1 MGFPLCTDFDALIGF
16 MKPMCVFLPR
26 SGFTRVVILTQVP
39 VLSLLLGCL
48 FPFPDQ
54 NELYWCEHICTGLA
68 TVGQQLGFKLS
79 LLCLGADRLGYS
91 ILCPCHA
98 DLAPGVLTLIL
109 AQQAFSR
116 CPFSRNEIYED
127 LSQPKGHQ
135 WGRVDF
141 AFGGSFACSD

>member
-1 MGFPLCTDFDALIGF
+1 
-16 MKPMCVFLPR
+16 MKPIFVFLPR
-26 SGFTRVVILTQVP
+26 SGFTSILTQVP
-39 VLSLLLGCL
+39 VPSLLLGCL

-79 LLCLGADRLGYS
+79 LLCLGADRQGYG
-91 ILCPCHA
+91 ILCRGHT

-109 AQQAFSR
+109 AQQVFSG
-116 CPFSRNEIYED
+116 CPFSRNEIYGD
-127 LSQPKGHQ
+127 LSLPKGHQ
-135 WGRVDF
+135 WGRADF